1 MAAGPD
7 LVIPD
12 DSLPLSRMRAW
23 ERVRLEVLPGTFA
36 IAFAMTLTL
45 CVRGY
50 QFGGSNHNVYLID
63 AMHQASGGQLLA
75 KDWFTTQTLQY
86 HAVFG
91 LITRQLFRM
100 DLVEAAFLV
109 GQLIC
114 IFLLHLGWFRIV
126 QRLGGT
132 RMTYLLSVLMF
143 YVLAGGVGLGM
154 YEFMQDQAFLPSN
167 IANVAMLW
175 GIYFWISRK
184 PGLAGLWLGTSGL
197 FHLNHALVAIGLW
210 GALNLWRMWDTWR
223 ASPQRGAAALGQM
236 LSSTNLRGF
245 AIGTLLVMGISI
257 GNIVIAAMAVWSQTR
272 TLPMGELV
280 DLYVRLRHP
289 HHYAPS
295 TWPAIIWIT
304 FLLPIPLAIIA
315 WWRITTGRQPEI
327 SDLRSPIPD
336 QPSQVPLPS
345 YAWQQAG
352 RIVALIT
359 ALLLLA
365 LIGAGIFYLSETL
378 VKLSLW
384 RFSIY
389 VKLLSC
395 IGAAWLLYNAGVWNR
410 RAIRWALVALPVGLA
425 IAVTLL
431 FVVSRSGF
439 AFIDWLAALVWR
451 HRGTAGLTII
461 LCAVLA
467 IYELIYAKPWRR
479 WQHDLLHS
487 TGIVSMAVVLYLAWG
502 RWLGVNVIPDDDD
515 AYLQVCRWVQRHTP
529 VDAVFIVP
537 PHEQSFRLHAE
548 RAIVINF
555 KGVPQLNG
563 EIPEWR
569 DRLKAVLNVS
579 DLTVFI
585 RPTFDEA
592 LDAIEHRYGELS
604 GEHLARVA
612 HQYDADYV
620 LAARPLGDLDAAQ
633 RVYPVGSSADTGY
646 FLYRVATND

>member
-1 MAAGPD
+1 MATGPD
-7 LVIPD
+7 LTISD
-12 DSLPLSRMRAW
+12 DPLPIAHRRVW
-23 ERVRLEVLPGTFA
+23 DRVRFEVLPGTFA

-63 AMHQASGGQLLA
+63 AMHQASGGMLLA
-75 KDWFTTQTLQY
+75 NDWFTTQTLQY

-91 LITRQLFRM
+91 LMTRQLFRM
-100 DLVEAAFLV
+100 DRVEPAFLV
-109 GQLIC
+109 GQLAC

-126 QRLGGT
+126 RRLGGT

-184 PGLAGLWLGTSGL
+184 PGLAGLWLGVSGL
-197 FHLNHALVAIGLW
+197 FHLNHALVAIGMW

-223 ASPQRGAAALGQM
+223 ASRQRGTAALAEVVR
-236 LSSTNLRGF
+236 SSNLGGF
-245 AIGTLLVMGISI
+245 AIGTALVLGISI
-257 GNIVIAAMAVWSQTR
+257 GNIIIALMAVWSQTR
-272 TLPMGELV
+272 SLPMDEFV
-280 DLYVRLRHP
+280 ALYVRLRHP
-289 HHYAPS
+289 HHYDPS

-304 FLLPIPLAIIA
+304 FLLPIPLAMWA
-315 WWRITTGRQPEI
+315 WVKCGMRNAECAKEADRAAA
-327 SDLRSPIPD
+327 DN
-336 QPSQVPLPS
+336 
-345 YAWQQAG
+345 YAWQQTG
-352 RIVALIT
+352 RVVALIT
-359 ALLLLA
+359 GLLVVALV
-365 LIGAGIFYLSETL
+365 GAGIFYLSETL

-410 RAIRWALVALPVGLA
+410 RAVRWALIGLPIVLA
-425 IAVTLL
+425 VAVTLL
-431 FVVSRSGF
+431 FVTSRTGYV
-439 AFIDWLAALVWR
+439 FIDWLAAFVWR

-479 WQHDLLHS
+479 WRLDLLHAA
-487 TGIVSMAVVLYLAWG
+487 GIVSMAVVLYLAWG
-502 RWLGVNVIPDDDD
+502 RWLGVQAIPDDDD
-515 AYLQVCRWVQRHTP
+515 TYLQVCRWVQRNTP
-529 VDAVFIVP
+529 VDAIFVVP
-537 PHEQSFRLHAE
+537 PQEQSFRLHAE

-569 DRLKAVLNVS
+569 DRLEAVLDLP
-579 DLTVFI
+579 DLTI
-585 RPTFDEA
+585 LQRTTFDEA
-592 LDAIEHRYGELS
+592 LDAIEARYNQMTGDHLS
-604 GEHLARVA
+604 QVA
-612 HQYDADYV
+612 HQYGAKYV
-620 LAARPLGDLDAAQ
+620 LTERPLGDLTAGQ
-633 RVYPVGSSADTGY
+633 QIYPVGSSNTGY
-646 FLYRVATND
+646 YLYRVVPGD

>member
-1 MAAGPD
+1 MTGRD

-12 DSLPLSRMRAW
+12 DSLPLGRMRAW
-23 ERVRLEVLPGTFA
+23 ERVRLEVLPVTFA

-63 AMHQASGGQLLA
+63 AMHQASGGELLA
-75 KDWFTTQTLQY
+75 RDWFTTQTLQY

-91 LITRQLFRM
+91 LMTRQLFRM
-100 DLVEAAFLV
+100 DLVEPAFLV

-126 QRLGGT
+126 RRLGGT

-184 PGLAGLWLGTSGL
+184 PGLAGLWLGVSGL

-210 GALNLWRMWDTWR
+210 AALNLWRMWDTWR
-223 ASPQRGAAALGQM
+223 ASRQRGAAALGQV
-236 LSSTNLRGF
+236 LQSTNMRGF
-245 AIGTLLVMGISI
+245 AIGTLLVLGISI
-257 GNIVIAAMAVWSQTR
+257 GNIIIAAMAVWSQTR
-272 TLPMGELV
+272 TLPMVEFV

-289 HHYAPS
+289 HHYDPS

-304 FLLPIPLAIIA
+304 FLLPIPLAVWAWIA
-315 WWRITTGRQPEI
+315 CRAQPTADRSDPTAATTDP
-327 SDLRSPIPD
+327 
-336 QPSQVPLPS
+336 

-352 RIVALIT
+352 RVFALIAALLVVAL
-359 ALLLLA
+359 L
-365 LIGAGIFYLSETL
+365 GAGIFYLSETL

-395 IGAAWLLYNAGVWNR
+395 IGAAWLLYNAGLWNR
-410 RAIRWALVALPVGLA
+410 QAIRWALIALPVGLA

-467 IYELIYAKPWRR
+467 VYELIYAKPWRR
-479 WQHDLLHS
+479 WQHDVLHS
-487 TGIVSMAVVLYLAWG
+487 AGIVSMAVVLYLAWG

-537 PHEQSFRLHAE
+537 PQEQSFRLHAE

-569 DRLKAVLNVS
+569 DRLEAVLAVP
-579 DLTVFI
+579 DLTGFI

-604 GEHLARVA
+604 GEHLAQVA
-612 HQYDADYV
+612 HQYGADYV
-620 LAARPLGDLDAAQ
+620 LADRPLADLDAAR
-633 RVYPVGSSADTGY
+633 RVYPVGSSVDTGY